1 MVFHNVCPPKV
12 RSALLG
18 ASVCSV
24 LLWAFADSGRA
35 QVRVGPT
42 ENPRQRDAG
51 GRSAPAALP
60 ALGQQATARLQHA
73 YEEADQWA
81 MKAIILLSLGNDWHP
96 DGSAMLAEA
105 IKGRDKEL
113 VPFGV
118 ETVLASN
125 ERVREMIATSDLMSA
140 LVGELDVK
148 NKLLRER
155 VLAALKHLAPDA
167 GCESRAEWKR
177 WWSRQRDGWVPPAWA
192 AADVD
197 HGEGTVTQRLVDRA
211 FDLQAAGLEV
221 VIIIDTTGSMQR
233 AIDAARDAI
242 DSVSALLA
250 GVAPKL
256 RLGLVHYK
264 DFDDFGEGAKLLV
277 PLTRDHKAVRKKLSK
292 LTASGG
298 GDFPERV
305 EKGVEVAL
313 GRKTKWTKGA
323 NRMML
328 IVGDAPPH
336 GNVESELVAMV
347 KQAREQPFTTG
358 RKGPITGKAS
368 TNNLRPF
375 ITSAIATSPAAQ
387 PSFDAIAEA
396 GGGASVLLD
405 LSDRRGGGR
414 GGRGGRPGGRGPRPS
429 AAADSGTAAERIAE
443 HVMLLS
449 FGAGYEAQLRR
460 FVELFFRYRRAE
472 AF

>member
-1 MVFHNVCPPKV
+1 MVSFHFCQPSL
-12 RSALLG
+12 RAALCG
-18 ASVCSV
+18 AGVCS
-24 LLWAFADSGRA
+24 LLLMALTAPCSAQGVERA
-35 QVRVGPT
+35 R
-42 ENPRQRDAG
+42 NAARK
-51 GRSAPAALP
+51 SAPAPLP

-81 MKAIILLSLGNDWHP
+81 MKAIVMLSLGNDWHP
-96 DGSAMLAEA
+96 DGSAMLVDALE
-105 IKGRDKEL
+105 GRDKEL
-113 VPFGV
+113 VPFAV
-118 ETVLASN
+118 ETVLATN
-125 ERVREMIATSDLMSA
+125 ERVRDMIATSDLMAA

-155 VLAALKHLAPDA
+155 VMAALKHLAPDA
-167 GCESRAEWKR
+167 GCESRADWKR
-177 WWSRQRDGWVPPAWA
+177 WWSRQRDEWA
-192 AADVD
+192 PSTWEAADVD
-197 HGEGTVTQRLVDRA
+197 YGGGTVTQRLVDRA

-264 DFDDFGEGAKLLV
+264 DFDDMGEGAKLLV
-277 PLTRDHKAVRKKLSK
+277 PLTRDHKAVQKKLSK
-292 LTASGG
+292 LVASGG

-336 GNVESELVAMV
+336 GNVESALVDMV
-347 KQAREQPFTTG
+347 KQAREHPFTTG

-368 TNNLRPF
+368 TEGLRPF

-405 LSDRRGGGR
+405 LSPRRGGGR
-414 GGRGGRPGGRGPRPS
+414 GGRGGRPGGRPARPRGAPADSNS
-429 AAADSGTAAERIAE
+429 AAEQIAE

-460 FVELFFRYRRAE
+460 FVELFFRYRRAG